1 MCVTGI
7 ALAKANVFIL
17 VWESL
22 AGIIYYAPS
31 HFASSDPTPPEA
43 PTQQSGVGVGVGG
56 GIAVQHPPELPHKNQ
71 NGLAFFFE

>member
-1 MCVTGI
+1 M

-43 PTQQSGVGVGVGG
+43 PTQQSGVGVGVGWWWHCSTTPNT
-56 GIAVQHPPELPHKNQ
+56 HPSYLTKTKTA
-71 NGLAFFFE
+71 LLFF